1 VRVLLD
7 TPALLW
13 WLGGDKKLPAR
24 ARKAI
29 ADEGNDILVSAA
41 SAWEV
46 ATKVRLGRLPDAEFI
61 AVEFGRH
68 LANQGF
74 LALDITVEHGR
85 LAGSLPGPHRDP
97 FDRMLIAQARAE
109 SLILVS
115 NEVAFDRYGVDRLW

>member
-1 VRVLLD
+1 
-7 TPALLW
+7 
-13 WLGGDKKLPAR
+13 
-24 ARKAI
+24 
-29 ADEGNDILVSAA
+29 
-41 SAWEV
+41 
-46 ATKVRLGRLPDAEFI
+46 LPDA
-61 AVEFGRH
+61 EFGRH